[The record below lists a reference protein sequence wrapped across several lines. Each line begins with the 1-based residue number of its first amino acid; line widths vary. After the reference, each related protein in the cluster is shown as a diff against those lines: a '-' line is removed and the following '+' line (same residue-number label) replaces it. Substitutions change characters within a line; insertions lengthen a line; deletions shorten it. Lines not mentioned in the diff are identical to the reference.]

1 MAEVK
6 LGELY
11 KVVIIESERGW
22 KTEVIES
29 KYFETKL
36 EALEFVVDYN
46 KRLTKAYVP
55 DYYVMALYV
64 GGV

>member
-6 LGELY
+6 IGELH
-11 KVVIIESERGW
+11 KVNIIESERGW

-36 EALEFVVDYN
+36 EALEYVIEYN
-46 KRLTKAYVP
+46 KKLTKAYVP
-55 DYYVMALYV
+55 DYYVMASYM
-64 GGV
+64 GKI